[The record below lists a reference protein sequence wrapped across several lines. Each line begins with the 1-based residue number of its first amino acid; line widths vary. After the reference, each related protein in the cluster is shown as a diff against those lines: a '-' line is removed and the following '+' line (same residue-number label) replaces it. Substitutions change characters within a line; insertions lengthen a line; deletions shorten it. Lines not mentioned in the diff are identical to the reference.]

1 MVILLLGNWNKTNHF
16 HYITHNRLSLPP
28 NPDQNNDQT
37 AIKKRK
43 ETRRWH
49 DNVDLLDKVTSL
61 LEPGDLGPWWVPTLG
76 LGEQSDHE
84 IWITCV
90 TVENYMELYWLGV
103 ASLNTSVGTI
113 CRCVRSLSG
122 NVAMYVLPIKVIT
135 KKQSDV
141 TQHSQYYHLLTAP
154 DHPKTSESLLL
165 AVPVPAL
172 CLPNKGNHRDT
183 RLVHKGELHY
193 KHTICQGT

>member
-28 NPDQNNDQT
+28 NLDQNNDQT

-49 DNVDLLDKVTSL
+49 DNVELLDKVTSL
-61 LEPGDLGPWWVPTLG
+61 LEPWDLGPCRPWSLVNNLIMKSGSPVSLSKIIRSFIDWVSHL
-76 LGEQSDHE
+76 SIH
-84 IWITCV
+84 
-90 TVENYMELYWLGV
+90 
-103 ASLNTSVGTI
+103 SFGTI
-113 CRCVRSLSG
+113 CRCVRRLTG
-122 NVAMYVLPIKVIT
+122 NVAMCVLPIKVIT

-154 DHPKTSESLLL
+154 DHPKTWGQQ
-165 AVPVPAL
+165 P
-172 CLPNKGNHRDT
+172 
-183 RLVHKGELHY
+183 
-193 KHTICQGT
+193 Q